1 MPTPITRLTN
11 MEQEIGSP
19 AHKTLIHN
27 LDGVKKTLIGMLQE
41 GSRDWE
47 VMADLLAEVASFQ
60 NAADRITGQR

>member
-1 MPTPITRLTN
+1 MPIPITNLTN
-11 MEQEIGSP
+11 MEQSIGSP
-19 AHKTLIHN
+19 AHKMLIHN
-27 LDGVKKTLIGMLQE
+27 LDGAKKTLIGMLQE